1 MSNLTIDFYNTK
13 PQQNENVVVV
23 FTDHKTT
30 HVEGKLL
37 EYPFELFMTYSD
49 ASKKRRVTSWN
60 TIVPLNKPIVARVD
74 DANYGSNIIQVSLCY
89 LYEDKTNNDIDTK
102 RKILYEPFIKN
113 NVLVSI
119 FKKLSLQFDK
129 DINDLWKSIMYNID
143 DMRRSEYDLDDMPQ
157 LLDYCLQEKDTIKNI
172 FYENGYDE
180 IYSDFEKLIDKTIE
194 EKPCKLVSNIEII
207 SNGGVDNT
215 VKLIKKCIKKIKFDN
230 TFKYQTA
237 PVYLFES
244 NSIESNSTD
253 HSDFIK
259 DLEKE
264 GQLFTPKIFVRCQEI
279 AKAIK

>member
-1 MSNLTIDFYNTK
+1 
-13 PQQNENVVVV
+13 
-23 FTDHKTT
+23 
-30 HVEGKLL
+30 
-37 EYPFELFMTYSD
+37 
-49 ASKKRRVTSWN
+49 
-60 TIVPLNKPIVARVD
+60 
-74 DANYGSNIIQVSLCY
+74 
-89 LYEDKTNNDIDTK
+89 
-102 RKILYEPFIKN
+102 
-113 NVLVSI
+113 
-119 FKKLSLQFDK
+119 
-129 DINDLWKSIMYNID
+129 
-143 DMRRSEYDLDDMPQ
+143 
-157 LLDYCLQEKDTIKNI
+157 LQEKDTIKNI